1 MARISL
7 ELMEGEKGPTKAKQ
21 LHKTAD
27 LVVFITDGVANPEI
41 MKAADQESAANTVKI
56 LHHAKWW
63 QAQDEPPM
71 QKVATTVIFVII

>member
-7 ELMEGEKGPTKAKQ
+7 EQTEGEKGPTRAEQ
-21 LHKTAD
+21 LHKIANP
-27 LVVFITDGVANPEI
+27 VVLTTDGVANPEI
-41 MKAADQESAANTVKI
+41 MKAADQESVVNTVKI

-71 QKVATTVIFVII
+71 QKVTTAMIFVII

>member
-1 MARISL
+1 MAQIFL
-7 ELMEGEKGPTKAKQ
+7 GQMEGDKSPTKAEQ

-27 LVVFITDGVANPEI
+27 LVIFITDGVANPEI
-41 MKAADQESAANTVKI
+41 KKAADQESAVNTVKI

>member
-41 MKAADQESAANTVKI
+41 TKAADRELAVNIMKI
-56 LHHAKWW
+56 PYHAKWW